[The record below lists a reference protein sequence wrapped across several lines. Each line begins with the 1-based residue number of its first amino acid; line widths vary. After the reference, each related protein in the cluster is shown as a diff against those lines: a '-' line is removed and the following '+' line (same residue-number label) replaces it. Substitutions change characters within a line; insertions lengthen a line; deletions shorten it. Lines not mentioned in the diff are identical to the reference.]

1 MLNILF
7 INTKELYFDN
17 NKKKTLTSQNDEF
30 NIKIYEIIEE
40 ISSLF
45 IIINESEDLEL
56 KSA

>member
-17 NKKKTLTSQNDEF
+17 KYKKTLTSQNDEF

>member
-7 INTKELYFDN
+7 INTKEFYFD

>member
-1 MLNILF
+1 LI
-7 INTKELYFDN
+7 I